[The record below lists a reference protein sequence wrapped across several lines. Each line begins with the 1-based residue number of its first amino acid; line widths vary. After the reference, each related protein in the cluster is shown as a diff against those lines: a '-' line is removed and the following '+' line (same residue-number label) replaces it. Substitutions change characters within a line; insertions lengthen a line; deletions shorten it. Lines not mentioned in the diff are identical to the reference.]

1 MPAETKIAR
10 IPTARGQ
17 LLTARRSRVCCLQ
30 AATANTGKG
39 KARLAV
45 CLSQHLQR
53 HVRAT
58 AAAGRA
64 TGHGAQV
71 SQITGTG
78 ISRFTHGSIGDSVAD
93 ADVHGRSGI
102 GGRRHS
108 SANANDCQLRAASL
122 VRLVQRRVRKAWIR
136 PASTGSIGP
145 ATRSTQSAS
154 ASAGP
159 GPTQVARHRVQA
171 RVQRCRHLT
180 QDRRSRGRH
189 LRLARQMPQGLVID
203 PPLEVH
209 HVL

>member
-10 IPTARGQ
+10 IPTTRRPP
-17 LLTARRSRVCCLQ
+17 LTAPRSRGLPPSGRDCEHRQ
-30 AATANTGKG
+30 G
-39 KARLAV
+39 KARLA
-45 CLSQHLQR
+45 LRLPQHLQR
-53 HVRAT
+53 HIRTT
-58 AAAGRA
+58 AATGRA
-64 TGHGAQV
+64 TGHGAQI
-71 SQITGTG
+71 SQITSTG
-78 ISRFTHGSIGDSVAD
+78 VSRFTHGSIGDSVAD